1 MSGVS
6 AGFFRA
12 TGTGLSASPDRPQPQ
27 KVSIKVNVNVDLD
40 VDLDL
45 DLDVHVHVH
54 PTLDL
59 DVNLNLNLNPTVD
72 VDLRRV
78 RRGSIRNA
86 HPTCYPRRHMPLR
99 WLLLDWGDTLMH
111 ETGGPPGLPM
121 ALWPEVHAI
130 DGAEAVL
137 ADLSTRYQIAV
148 ATNAKLSDRAQIE
161 RALARAALASYVSD
175 VFCYLD
181 LGVPKAEPA
190 FWQAVVARLDVLPS
204 DLLMVGDSLEQDV
217 LGPLRCGIAAV
228 WFNWKRAPI
237 PPEPE
242 LHVID
247 RLADLPDLV
256 DRLSAGDHFVRVT

>member
-1 MSGVS
+1 M
-6 AGFFRA
+6 AA
-12 TGTGLSASPDRPQPQ
+12 TRLGRHAHARDRRPPWPPHGA
-27 KVSIKVNVNVDLD
+27 VARGPR
-40 VDLDL
+40 
-45 DLDVHVHVH
+45 H
-54 PTLDL
+54 
-59 DVNLNLNLNPTVD
+59 
-72 VDLRRV
+72 RR
-78 RRGSIRNA
+78 RRSRPRGSVD
-86 HPTCYPRRHMPLR
+86 PL
-99 WLLLDWGDTLMH
+99 
-111 ETGGPPGLPM
+111 P
-121 ALWPEVHAI
+121 
-130 DGAEAVL
+130 
-137 ADLSTRYQIAV
+137 AV